1 MQKQSPVLKLCL
13 NLTIRPSMQPT
24 AIVGMVLK
32 QFGLSTVMQRDGGN
46 CQTRLRTRYYR
57 LEQSSLKQLK
67 TLLQTRAKHYQ
78 EQGFRLRPHP
88 LTLLL
93 LEGVA
98 DNEPISTPQPQIL
111 EAHPLNHSLNRLQE
125 AS

>member
-98 DNEPISTPQPQIL
+98 TTSR
-111 EAHPLNHSLNRLQE
+111 SRLP
-125 AS
+125 SRKS